1 MAEPGGQE
9 RRRCGDLSEPAAW
22 RPGLPRTEDL
32 DWNEWALAHSN
43 CIIHTKRVGTNPLE
57 TQTFIKTSGCRPTQ
71 NANFYE
77 NEWTPTH
84 SNQIF

>member
-43 CIIHTKRVGTNPLE
+43 CIIHIKRVGSAPLE
-57 TQTFIKTSGCRPTQ
+57 LYNPRKTSGASPTR
-71 NANFYE
+71 NVNFY
-77 NEWTPTH
+77 
-84 SNQIF
+84 